1 MTTIIARNGEL
12 VADRRK
18 VVNYRKAGVIGIRDE
33 AKIYK
38 TDYCLYGISGFEL
51 SEDIADF
58 GMPKILMMRRLA
70 TLCALSYVVE
80 GSDDFEK
87 QLLELPGVTTKD
99 VDDLIGKLKPTR
111 NILGGVVA
119 RELNEQAMG
128 LVAMTHYNTMHLN
141 NGEFLSMPNKD
152 TVVTGSGMK
161 MACILLDHNFSYDEL
176 YPAMRV
182 AGIPTGEKYDKLTLE
197 KDLPR
202 MVPPLSDE
210 QFHRTIV
217 RLFNKSERRE
227 KREGILTAEAAMQA
241 RGALA
246 EAIATLMSLG
256 KVNKRG
262 RWTYSKKPI
271 FDWTSDKAKE
281 SLFFKK
287 ACKMLGVK
295 TAPQEGVKPA

>member
-18 VVNYRKAGVIGIRDE
+18 VVNFRKTGVIGIRDE
-33 AKIYK
+33 AKIYA

-51 SEDIADF
+51 SEDIIDF
-58 GMPKILMMRRLA
+58 GMPKILMLRRLA
-70 TLCALSYVVE
+70 TLFALSHVVE

-87 QLLELPGVTTKD
+87 HLLTIPGVTTKD
-99 VDDLIGKLKPTR
+99 IDDLTNKLKITR

-119 RELNEQAMG
+119 RELDEQAMG
-128 LVAMTHYNTMHLN
+128 LVAMGRYNTMHLN
-141 NGEFLSMPNKD
+141 NGEFLSMPNND
-152 TVVTGSGMK
+152 TVVLGSGAK
-161 MACILLDHNFSYDEL
+161 MACILLDHNFSYHEL
-176 YPAMRV
+176 YPAMRA

-202 MVPPLSDE
+202 KVPPLSDE
-210 QFHRTIV
+210 QFHKTIV

-227 KREGILTAEAAMQA
+227 KKMGILTEEAAMES

-256 KVNKRG
+256 KVSKRG
-262 RWTYSKKPI
+262 RWLWSKKPI
-271 FDWTSDKAKE
+271 FNWTTDEARDSE
-281 SLFFKK
+281 YFNK

-295 TAPQEGVKPA
+295 IAPKEGVKPA